1 MAALSAPNPF
11 LQLASIEVQLVM
23 HHLDARSRLF
33 FARCSRSLQ
42 RDAEAPFAWE
52 HCIINVPAMRALHD
66 PRFLDQLRS
75 SRFRSLPTRL
85 CWSAHPPSP
94 SAQPSVS
101 LQSPTLQPSPVSDS
115 RGSVPPSADASS
127 EAPVSSP
134 PPPTDMLLIVA
145 SLLARPVAIEAAGP
159 TIDWPT
165 LLRQPNMQ
173 SITALSIQQFD
184 VLQLKTLEVLRSLP
198 RLHQLELRL
207 MNPGQ
212 VHSASAHLPL
222 LMQLPAL
229 DDLTCDFALWLRVA
243 PLRPARQLRR
253 LEVYYCPRSETNVI
267 RMSLCVPQLAALEV
281 LSMQDPLIR
290 RPAVDYAFDRDC
302 TASLLHL
309 KAMREFFIRVRQSGQ
324 LIALLQLYASPLLER
339 LQLDCVDHLPDP
351 SLLRRLLTHRPSLR
365 LGLRIFFVDKPRPRF
380 IDPAPLRVLTQG
392 PLARRVCIEGLGRT
406 HDEDYSASCGNF
418 GGPLEEGKE
427 GEVDRRGAVH
437 LHPCMS

>member
-1 MAALSAPNPF
+1 MAALPAPNPF
-11 LQLASIEVQLVM
+11 LQRSSSVVQLIM

-33 FARCSRSLQ
+33 LARCSRSLQ
-42 RDAEAPFAWE
+42 RDAQTPFAWE
-52 HCIINVPAMRALHD
+52 HCIINVPAMRALQDHH
-66 PRFLDQLRS
+66 FLDQLRS

-85 CWSAHPPSP
+85 CWSAVAESP
-94 SAQPSVS
+94 AP
-101 LQSPTLQPSPVSDS
+101 LQPLLASATMP
-115 RGSVPPSADASS
+115 VPPPASAIGEAA
-127 EAPVSSP
+127 APVPSP
-134 PPPTDMLLIVA
+134 PPLDVLLTVA
-145 SLLARPVAIEAAGP
+145 ALLERPVAIEAAGP

-165 LLRQPNMQ
+165 LLSQPNMH
-173 SITALSIQQFD
+173 SITALSIKQFD

-198 RLHQLELRL
+198 CLHKLELRL

-229 DDLTCDFALWLRVA
+229 DDLTCDFALWLRIA
-243 PLRPARQLRR
+243 PMRPARQLRR

-309 KAMREFFIRVRQSGQ
+309 KAMREFSIRVRQSRQ

-339 LQLDCVDHLPDP
+339 FQLDCVDHLPDP

-365 LGLRIFFVDKPRPRF
+365 LGLRICFVDKPRPRF
-380 IDPAPLRVLTQG
+380 IDPAPFRVLTHG
-392 PLARRVCIEGLGRT
+392 PLARRVHIEGLGST
-406 HDEDYSASCGNF
+406 HEEDQSATGADL
-418 GGPLEEGKE
+418 GGPIEEGKK
-427 GEVDRRGAVH
+427 GEAERRGVVRM
-437 LHPCMS
+437 HPCMS